1 MKESRTDNNVALLQ
15 ALGLHVALF
24 ALMFAGL
31 HWTRSPIAEAAHGDV
46 IEADL
51 VNVSDLSA
59 SMQRALRRDPEPLPQ
74 PIVEP
79 EPLPPQPDP
88 LPEPV
93 VEPPP
98 VDELPPPEPD
108 PAPVEQERVQR
119 DADSAQVAKV
129 DQEQDEKRKKPD

>member
-51 VNVSDLSA
+51 VSVSDLSA

-74 PIVEP
+74 PRASIEQY
-79 EPLPPQPDP
+79 LSQPQQMRSGW
-88 LPEPV
+88 
-93 VEPPP
+93 
-98 VDELPPPEPD
+98 
-108 PAPVEQERVQR
+108 AG
-119 DADSAQVAKV
+119 
-129 DQEQDEKRKKPD
+129 